1 MANVSF
7 PLPKQ
12 VVNPALGTDL
22 SGIADLTPHM
32 GESSG
37 RQCLAE
43 ALARRLITPRGALFY
58 DQLYGYDV
66 VTAEINND
74 ITASDVPRIAANI
87 ESEFRKDERV
97 IDAKVTVQFVGPDQ
111 VDAARAGV
119 VANPAPGTQGVL
131 VISAVVNDG
140 QGPFTLTLTATS
152 VTVQL
157 LGVTS

>member
-22 SGIADLTPHM
+22 SGVADLTPHM

-58 DQLYGYDV
+58 DPNYGYDL
-66 VTAEINND
+66 TSLINADLASSD
-74 ITASDVPRIAANI
+74 IPRIAASI
-87 ESEFRKDERV
+87 EEEFRKDERV
-97 IDAKVTVQFVGPDQ
+97 ISAVATVQYVGPDQ

-119 VANPAPGTQGVL
+119 VANPAPGSQGVI
-131 VISAVVNDG
+131 VISAIVNDG
-140 QGPFTLTLTATS
+140 QGPFSLTLAATA
-152 VTVQL
+152 VTIQL
-157 LGVTS
+157 LGVS

>member
-22 SGIADLTPHM
+22 SGVADLTPHM

-43 ALARRLITPRGALFY
+43 SLARRLITPRGSLFY
-58 DQLYGYDV
+58 DLLYGYDV
-66 VTAEINND
+66 TGQINAD
-74 ITASDVPRIAANI
+74 ILASDIPRIAASI
-87 ESEFRKDERV
+87 EEEFRKDERV
-97 IDAKVTVQFVGPDQ
+97 IDATVTAQFVGRDQ
-111 VDAARAGV
+111 VDAARAGI
-119 VANPAPGTQGVL
+119 VANPNPGTQGVL
-131 VISAVVNDG
+131 VITSVVKDG
-140 QGPFTLTLTATS
+140 QGPFTLTLAATA
-152 VTVQL
+152 VTIQI

>member
-12 VVNPALGTDL
+12 VVNPALGKDL
-22 SGIADLTPHM
+22 SGVADLTPHM
-32 GESSG
+32 AESSG

-58 DQLYGYDV
+58 DLLYGYDV
-66 VTAEINND
+66 TSELNSD
-74 ITASDVPRIAANI
+74 ITATDVPRIAANI
-87 ESEFRKDERV
+87 EAEFRKDERV
-97 IDAKVTVQFVGPDQ
+97 IDAKVTVQFVGKDQ

-131 VISAVVNDG
+131 VISAVVKDG
-140 QGPFTLTLTATS
+140 QGPFTLTLAADA
-152 VTVQL
+152 VTIQL
-157 LGVTS
+157 LGTS